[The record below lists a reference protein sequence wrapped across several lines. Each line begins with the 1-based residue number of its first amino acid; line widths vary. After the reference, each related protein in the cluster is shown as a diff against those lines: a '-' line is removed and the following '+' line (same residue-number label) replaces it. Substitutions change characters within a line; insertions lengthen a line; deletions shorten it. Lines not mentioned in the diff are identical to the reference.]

1 MPSSACLHAL
11 NAISV
16 IKRYRGIVSSFSL
29 NVFPPAGVVRGM
41 LDVGGWHFRPSADG
55 RSTHA
60 SYLFAIDIGGQVP
73 QWIVN
78 AGVSAQ
84 ALTIAVVRKVGV
96 NIPSC
101 YARFL

>member
-1 MPSSACLHAL
+1 
-11 NAISV
+11 
-16 IKRYRGIVSSFSL
+16 
-29 NVFPPAGVVRGM
+29 M

-84 ALTIAVVRKVGV
+84 ALTIAVVRKVGG
-96 NIPSC
+96 ILRRTFILCPFPM
-101 YARFL
+101 RLK